1 MLAKSLFV
9 IGISQLLQVQG
20 AYYPPNCGPWPA
32 GAPEIVNGVKRPPYY
47 CVGGPK
53 WPPEQPVVSTVTST
67 STIISTFNVQLPPKT
82 VTETTEAP
90 PKTKTVTET
99 EELPPKTRTIIETE
113 TLPAQ
118 TKTVIETE
126 TLPPKTKTL
135 TETEQLPPKTK
146 IMTETETTTL
156 AAKTTTETTTL
167 PAKTTTETETL
178 PAKTVYQVAPTEL
191 AHAAANQCAS
201 WFTDGSRPVP
211 VFDLDGQPQCCLPHP
226 DANSKIFGDCHTG
239 PRV

>member
-1 MLAKSLFV
+1 MTITF
-9 IGISQLLQVQG
+9 
-20 AYYPPNCGPWPA
+20 
-32 GAPEIVNGVKRPPYY
+32 
-47 CVGGPK
+47 
-53 WPPEQPVVSTVTST
+53 TSH
-67 STIISTFNVQLPPKT
+67 IQLPPKT

-90 PKTKTVTET
+90 PKTKTVTEI

-126 TLPPKTKTL
+126 TLPPKTKTV

-146 IMTETETTTL
+146 TLTETET
-156 AAKTTTETTTL
+156 K
-167 PAKTTTETETL
+167 TL
-178 PAKTVYQVAPTEL
+178 PAKTVVETETSPAKTVYVLRLFSTITTDLYWCRYQVAPTEL

-226 DANSKIFGDCHTG
+226 DKYSKIFGDCHFG

>member
-1 MLAKSLFV
+1 MLAESLFI
-9 IGISQLLQVQG
+9 IGISQVLQVQ
-20 AYYPPNCGPWPA
+20 AAHYPPGCGPWPA
-32 GAPEIVNGVKRPPYY
+32 GVPEVVNGVKRPPYY
-47 CVGGPK
+47 CGNGPK
-53 WPPEQPVVSTVTST
+53 WPPEQATTSTVTITFT
-67 STIISTFNVQLPPKT
+67 SHIQLPPKT

-90 PKTKTVTET
+90 PKTKTVTEI

-126 TLPPKTKTL
+126 TLPPKTKTV
-135 TETEQLPPKTK
+135 TGTEQLPPKTK
-146 IMTETETTTL
+146 TLTETET
-156 AAKTTTETTTL
+156 KTL
-167 PAKTTTETETL
+167 PAKTVVETEIL

-226 DANSKIFGDCHTG
+226 DKYSKIFGDCHFG

>member
-1 MLAKSLFV
+1 MFSKFLILT
-9 IGISQLLQVQG
+9 GITQVLLVDA
-20 AYYPPNCGPWPA
+20 AYYPPGCGPWPA
-32 GAPEIVNGVKRPPYY
+32 GVPEVVNGVKRPPYR
-47 CVGGPK
+47 CGGGPA
-53 WPPEQPVVSTVTST
+53 WPPEQPAPISVTVTVTST
-67 STIISTFNVQLPPKT
+67 TTVQLAPKT

-90 PKTKTVTET
+90 PKTKTLTEF

-126 TLPPKTKTL
+126 TLPAKTKTV
-135 TETEQLPPKTK
+135 TETEQLPAKTK
-146 IMTETETTTL
+146 TFTETET
-156 AAKTTTETTTL
+156 ETL
-167 PAKTTTETETL
+167 PAKTLTETETL

-201 WFTDGSRPVP
+201 WFSDGSRPVP

-226 DANSKIFGDCHTG
+226 DSYSKIYGDCHVG
-239 PRV
+239 PRI